1 MRRALATLTAA
12 LTGLLAGAMVF
23 IEAVLVPFWRGSS
36 PREFREWFTVHSPR
50 IRALMV
56 PLGAGAAGAATATA
70 VAEAAA
76 GEGHAPTAVT
86 AAAAAVGVVTITVT
100 VNEPANEKFA
110 QVDFDDAET
119 TTLLQRWARWHD
131 ARVVLGL
138 VAALAAA
145 TTARGRVA

>member
-1 MRRALATLTAA
+1 MRNALAMITAA
-12 LTGLLAGAMVF
+12 LTGMLAGAMVF

-36 PREFREWFTVHSPR
+36 PREFREWFAVHSLR

-56 PLGAGAAGAATATA
+56 PLGAGAAGGATATA
-70 VAEAAA
+70 IAEAVA
-76 GEGHAPTAVT
+76 GEGHARTAAT

-119 TTLLQRWARWHD
+119 TTLLRRWTRWHD
-131 ARVVLGL
+131 VRVVLGL

-145 TTARGRVA
+145 ATARGSR